1 MYEDIRL
8 KLYKEV
14 GLATAGVYYAIRG
27 FKKSPDN
34 FKCCFPSNKQ
44 IAEVCGLKSTS
55 GIQNHINRLEEYGW
69 LKWNSGGSEI
79 GANSTYYFPKEEYL
93 YTDEE
98 LHYIS
103 KVERRTINKEVE
115 EIPAQTNNT
124 IDNNN
129 INSSVGN
136 VLDNEISETDK
147 TFKPIGKVYDDDLF
161 DEDTEGITNI
171 DNNNSS
177 VGYMEEFYVNMHS
190 YYNVN
195 DESLKT
201 NKTISKKV
209 NDLVGFINT
218 ELTNKDIENIKAEK
232 IINDIMKNNQKS
244 FNNALNN
251 KSITDDFK
259 KCTYII
265 SCVQNNFKDKK
276 LKTLIS
282 NTNNNKF
289 SSVADD
295 GFVDYMNDN
304 YIALPNG
311 ENLTKDEVIKRMKSI
326 IKNEEQF
333 VKDAANSIV
342 NEILKSYKT
351 SFENAPI
358 QAIRNIV
365 NRLNIFYKREFLLDE
380 R

>member
-1 MYEDIRL
+1 MEEKKRSYVA
-8 KLYKEV
+8 LYNDMKCELIKEV
-14 GLATAGVYYAIRG
+14 GLSTAMVYLII
-27 FKKSPDN
+27 KSHKMIEN
-34 FKCCFPSNKQ
+34 NMHCCYPSNEELYK
-44 IAEVCGLKSTS
+44 ECNLKKRQF
-55 GIQNHINRLEEYGW
+55 QNHLTKLVDTGW
-69 LKWNSGGSEI
+69 IVVKSGGTKI
-79 GANSTYYFPKEEYL
+79 GRNSNYYFPREIGM
-93 YTDEE
+93 YTEAE
-98 LHYIS
+98 LNYIS
-103 KVERRTINKEVE
+103 KIERRSTKKDNTVE
-115 EIPAQTNNT
+115 EIPTQD
-124 IDNNN
+124 IN
-129 INSSVGN
+129 IPSSVG
-136 VLDNEISETDK
+136 
-147 TFKPIGKVYDDDLF
+147 DDLF
-161 DEDTEGITNI
+161 DEEIEESPPSNNI
-171 DNNNSS
+171 DAS

-218 ELTNKDIENIKAEK
+218 ELTNNNIENIKAEK

-358 QAIRNIV
+358 QAIRDII
-365 NRLNIFYKREFLLDE
+365 NRLNKMFKREFLLDE
-380 R
+380 RFDGIIISDIAI